1 MFMSRKKDTIFEE
14 IEENIDVTWEV
25 KPLSRSIKIKRR
37 INNRLIC
44 LFINGTL
51 LLFVN

>member
-14 IEENIDVTWEV
+14 IEENIDVIWEV
-25 KPLSRSIKIKRR
+25 KPLSKSIKIERR

-44 LFINGTL
+44 LSINGTL